1 MRLHKNFAWK
11 KWKNRWIVYFINTVF
26 SDYFIYRTILV
37 VASMNKFKTHTV
49 LYILHCP
56 YIYNTYLC
64 DYREFEKL
72 ALELLEHCYKIDDDY
87 TQQLL
92 TYELKNF
99 SDQTCL
105 SLAVD
110 AMHQDFVAHTCCQT
124 LINDLWMGGLRMR
137 KNSSLKVRIKE
148 NNEGSAL
155 ILFGYDWNWDQTGY
169 ISLLHN
175 SSIQRNP

>member
-1 MRLHKNFAWK
+1 
-11 KWKNRWIVYFINTVF
+11 
-26 SDYFIYRTILV
+26 
-37 VASMNKFKTHTV
+37 
-49 LYILHCP
+49 LYK
-56 YIYNTYLC
+56 
-64 DYREFEKL
+64 REFERL
-72 ALELLEHCYKIDDDY
+72 ALEMLEHCYKIDDDY

-137 KNSSLKVRIKE
+137 KNSSLKVRVLQLPPTQKSEKKKPIMVIYVK
-148 NNEGSAL
+148 
-155 ILFGYDWNWDQTGY
+155 
-169 ISLLHN
+169 
-175 SSIQRNP
+175 

>member
-1 MRLHKNFAWK
+1 M
-11 KWKNRWIVYFINTVF
+11 
-26 SDYFIYRTILV
+26 
-37 VASMNKFKTHTV
+37 
-49 LYILHCP
+49 LY
-56 YIYNTYLC
+56 
-64 DYREFEKL
+64 YREFEKL

-137 KNSSLKVRIKE
+137 KNSSLKVRERTPEDMTMWKM
-148 NNEGSAL
+148 GS
-155 ILFGYDWNWDQTGY
+155 IEFVFC
-169 ISLLHN
+169 SLKN
-175 SSIQRNP
+175 

>member
-1 MRLHKNFAWK
+1 M
-11 KWKNRWIVYFINTVF
+11 FIFTNN
-26 SDYFIYRTILV
+26 Y
-37 VASMNKFKTHTV
+37 
-49 LYILHCP
+49 LY
-56 YIYNTYLC
+56 

-137 KNSSLKVRIKE
+137 KNSSLKVGLEE
-148 NNEGSAL
+148 NNEGDAQML
-155 ILFGYDWNWDQTGY
+155 ISFCFSMIEIEIRQDISVYCIIVLFKE
-169 ISLLHN
+169 
-175 SSIQRNP
+175 IQSNKSRLTFLGLDCFIRVH

>member
-1 MRLHKNFAWK
+1 MSVFTN
-11 KWKNRWIVYFINTVF
+11 NYVY
-26 SDYFIYRTILV
+26 
-37 VASMNKFKTHTV
+37 
-49 LYILHCP
+49 
-56 YIYNTYLC
+56 

-137 KNSSLKVRIKE
+137 KNSSLKVGLME

-155 ILFGYDWNWDQTGY
+155 ML
-169 ISLLHN
+169 ISFCF
-175 SSIQRNP
+175 SMIEIEIRQDI

>member
-1 MRLHKNFAWK
+1 M
-11 KWKNRWIVYFINTVF
+11 FIFTNN
-26 SDYFIYRTILV
+26 Y
-37 VASMNKFKTHTV
+37 
-49 LYILHCP
+49 LY
-56 YIYNTYLC
+56 

-137 KNSSLKVRIKE
+137 KNSSLKVGLEE
-148 NNEGSAL
+148 NNEGDAQML
-155 ILFGYDWNWDQTGY
+155 ISFCFSMIEIEIRQD
-169 ISLLHN
+169 ISVYCIIVPFKEIQSNKSRLTFLGLDCFIG
-175 SSIQRNP
+175 SISN

>member
-1 MRLHKNFAWK
+1 M
-11 KWKNRWIVYFINTVF
+11 TV
-26 SDYFIYRTILV
+26 YFIYRTTLV
-37 VASMNKFKTHTV
+37 VASVNKFKTHSV

-56 YIYNTYLC
+56 YIYNKYLY

-137 KNSSLKVRIKE
+137 KNSSLKVSLKG
-148 NNEGSAL
+148 NNKGSACML
-155 ILFGYDWNWDQTGY
+155 KSFCLAMIEINIRQDIPLYCIIVPFKE
-169 ISLLHN
+169 
-175 SSIQRNP
+175 IQNNKSC

>member
-1 MRLHKNFAWK
+1 M
-11 KWKNRWIVYFINTVF
+11 FIFTNN
-26 SDYFIYRTILV
+26 Y
-37 VASMNKFKTHTV
+37 
-49 LYILHCP
+49 LY
-56 YIYNTYLC
+56 

-137 KNSSLKVRIKE
+137 KNSSLKVGLEE
-148 NNEGSAL
+148 NNEGDAQML
-155 ILFGYDWNWDQTGY
+155 ISFCFSMIEIEIRQD
-169 ISLLHN
+169 ISVYCIIVPFKE
-175 SSIQRNP
+175 IQSNKSCLTFLGLDCFIRVH